1 MKLNKRLVFPLGFVC
16 GLFIAW
22 VIYKPLSAPP
32 KWDFGT
38 HGYFPLYDTN
48 CVTRVYVKQ
57 HPYRLLFKI
66 VIETAGDAPLCLD
79 GSKLS
84 VEGFNAEG
92 EKVFYEEI
100 GWRDF
105 MVHSPHPSD
114 FPPRWSATIF
124 RRDAFPGE
132 KHASAGVSYLPFK
145 QNEKC
150 FYVIRVISPCEKY
163 ECDSTT
169 LESKMFN

>member
-1 MKLNKRLVFPLGFVC
+1 MRLNKRLVFPLGFVC

-32 KWDFGT
+32 KWDLGT

-48 CVTRVYVKQ
+48 CVTRAIINK
-57 HPYRLLFKI
+57 HPRRLHFW
-66 VIETAGDAPLCLD
+66 VSIETTADTPLCLD
-79 GSKLS
+79 GVKLS
-84 VEGFNAEG
+84 FEGFNAEG
-92 EKVFYEEI
+92 EKVYYEEI

-105 MVHSPHPSD
+105 KLVRSNPEQNTILWSVFLFRKD
-114 FPPRWSATIF
+114 IFPE
-124 RRDAFPGE
+124 E
-132 KHASAGVSYLPFK
+132 KHASVKTQYLPFK
-145 QNEKC
+145 WNERC

-163 ECDSTT
+163 ECVSTT